1 VLNLHGFL
9 ILNITFVAIDKA
21 WIVSTLTLR
30 NISAPFWR
38 QTAMIILI
46 IGGLNML
53 FERGQVYA
61 QDRLELGGFIGTSY
75 YFGDLN
81 PGKQFYKPHPASG
94 GLARY
99 VFTDRIAFKASA
111 TYGRISGEYPG
122 NNLLYK
128 ENADYAS
135 KYSFG
140 RSIGDIAAQV
150 EINFLSYDHP
160 FISTTNFTPYISMG
174 LATTLYNRIDTEDQN
189 AAAKPVFILSLPFGV
204 GVKYKINKWIRV
216 GAEWT
221 FRKTFV
227 DDLDYVGPGAINPA
241 DPYEFEESRLTHNND
256 WYSFAGVFVT
266 FNLLKRK
273 TECKGGY

>member
-1 VLNLHGFL
+1 M
-9 ILNITFVAIDKA
+9 AIDKSR
-21 WIVSTLTLR
+21 IVLTLSLR
-30 NISAPFWR
+30 NSIVQLFR
-38 QTAMIILI
+38 QAVMILLI
-46 IGGLNML
+46 VGGLCAFL
-53 FERGQVYA
+53 GSSRVCA
-61 QDRLELGGFIGTSY
+61 QDRLEIGGFVGTSY

-81 PGKQFYKPHPASG
+81 PEKQFYKPHPAIG

-99 VFTDRIAFKASA
+99 VFTDRIAFKATA
-111 TYGRISGEYPG
+111 IYGRISGEYPG
-122 NNLLYK
+122 NDLLFK
-128 ENADYAS
+128 EDPNYGN
-135 KYSFG
+135 KYSFS
-140 RSIGDIAAQV
+140 RNIGDVAAQI

-174 LATTLYNRIDTEDQN
+174 VATTLYSRIDTEDQN

-204 GVKYKINKWIRV
+204 GAKYKINKWVRV

-227 DDLDYVGPGAINPA
+227 DDLDYVGPGVIDPT
-241 DPYEFEESRLTHNND
+241 DPYDFGESTLTHNND

-266 FNLLKRK
+266 ISLLKRK

>member
-1 VLNLHGFL
+1 M
-9 ILNITFVAIDKA
+9 AIDKS
-21 WIVSTLTLR
+21 WIVLTLSLR
-30 NISAPFWR
+30 LSIMHILR
-38 QTAMIILI
+38 QSAMILLI

-53 FERGQVYA
+53 LGSSNICA
-61 QDRLELGGFIGTSY
+61 QDRLEIGGFVGASY

-81 PGKQFYKPHPASG
+81 PGKQFYKPHPAIG

-99 VFTDRIAFKASA
+99 VFTDRIAFKATA
-111 TYGRISGEYPG
+111 IYGRISGEYPG
-122 NNLLYK
+122 NDLLYK
-128 ENADYAS
+128 EDVSFGNN
-135 KYSFG
+135 YSFS
-140 RSIGDIAAQV
+140 RNIGDIAAQI

-174 LATTLYNRIDTEDQN
+174 VATTLYSRIDTEDQN

-204 GVKYKINKWIRV
+204 GAKYKINKWVRV

-227 DDLDYVGPGAINPA
+227 DDLDYVGPGVVNPT
-241 DPYEFEESRLTHNND
+241 DPYDFGENTLTHNND

-266 FNLLKRK
+266 ISLLKRK